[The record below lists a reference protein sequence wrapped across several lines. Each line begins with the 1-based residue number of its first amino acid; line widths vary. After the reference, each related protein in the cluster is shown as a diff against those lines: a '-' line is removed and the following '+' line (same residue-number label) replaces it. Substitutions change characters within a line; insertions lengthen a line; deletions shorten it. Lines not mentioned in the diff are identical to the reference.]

1 MKKPK
6 VYANPID
13 KKIKNNQELF
23 DSELYIDNQSLELRS
38 KKFNE
43 TNDYKNL
50 TVLEKIEKLLNRNGY
65 IFNVDVSIITK
76 EKKYNTKI
84 AGKVNNHIIT
94 LDNDIKLNDTMYP
107 NDSSNFTS

>member
-38 KKFNE
+38 KTFNE
-43 TNDYKNL
+43 TDDYKNL

-84 AGKVNNHIIT
+84 AGKVNNHLIT
-94 LDNDIKLNDTMYP
+94 LDNDIININDIIELEIK
-107 NDSSNFTS
+107 